1 MPLVVFIILFC
12 RCILIV
18 EGKFALISHQYT
30 KTAVSYHIDKK
41 KKYNKKSEEIKG
53 MVCVLDTTKLKR
65 KVGGLRRANLG
76 IYGSR
81 FAIRNHATPSEVA
94 SNRFQF

>member
-1 MPLVVFIILFC
+1 M
-12 RCILIV
+12 
-18 EGKFALISHQYT
+18 
-30 KTAVSYHIDKK
+30 VS
-41 KKYNKKSEEIKG
+41 
-53 MVCVLDTTKLKR
+53 VLDTTKLKR

-94 SNRFQF
+94 RNRFRF